1 MAKVSFEE
9 AVEATIVE
17 ESNDKA
23 VAVRPETQV
32 AIQGEAPEKG
42 IFGEFGTEDIKLP
55 RLNLVNKVG
64 DLSNLFTPGSWVLK
78 KEHQLTDVVKG
89 EAGSLK
95 VIAVRLKVEYQES
108 LPYDPNVR
116 PRVFATAE
124 QVRINGGRVAYG
136 RGEGIFAKVGH
147 IEFLVEKPEALGEDA
162 ASEFFYLLGDKEYA
176 RVLYTASSTAYAE
189 TAQILYSDYRVGH
202 LNKTGLM
209 GGFYLL
215 GAKTKTGDKGSWW
228 VPSLKTAGEVPE
240 DIQAEI
246 KSLL

>member
-1 MAKVSFEE
+1 MGKVSFEE
-9 AVEATIVE
+9 AVEATVIE

-32 AIQGEAPEKG
+32 AIVGEAPEKG
-42 IFGEFGTEDIKLP
+42 IYGEFGTEDIKLP

-64 DLSNLFTPGSWVLK
+64 DLSNLFTPGAWVLK

-89 EAGSLK
+89 EAGTLK

-147 IEFLVEKPEALGEDA
+147 IEFLIEKPEKLNEEAS
-162 ASEFFYLLGDKEYA
+162 SEFFYLLGDKEYA
-176 RVLYTASSTAYAE
+176 RVIYTASSTAYAE

-202 LNKTGLM
+202 LNKTGLL
-209 GGFYLL
+209 GGFYTL

-240 DIQAEI
+240 AIQAEI
-246 KSLL
+246 KSLI

>member
-1 MAKVSFEE
+1 MGKVSFEE
-9 AVEATIVE
+9 AVEATVIE

-23 VAVRPETQV
+23 VAVRPESQV
-32 AIQGEAPEKG
+32 AIQGEAPDKG
-42 IFGEFGTEDIKLP
+42 IFGEFGSDDIKLP

-64 DLSNLFTPGSWVLK
+64 DLSNLFTPGAWVLK

-95 VIAVRLKVEYQES
+95 VIAVRLGVEYQES

-124 QVRINGGRVAYG
+124 KVRMNGGRVAYG
-136 RGEGIFAKVGH
+136 RGEGIFAKIGH
-147 IEFLVEKPEALGEDA
+147 IEFLIEKPEKLSEEAS
-162 ASEFFYLLGDKEYA
+162 SEFFYVLGDKEYA

-228 VPSLKTAGEVPE
+228 VPALKTAGEVPA

-246 KSLL
+246 KALL

>member
-17 ESNDKA
+17 ESNA
-23 VAVRPETQV
+23 IAVRPESQV
-32 AIQGEAPEKG
+32 AIAGEAPEKG
-42 IFGEFGTEDIKLP
+42 IFGEFGSDDIKLP

-64 DLSNLFTPGSWVLK
+64 DLSNLFTPGAWVLK

-124 QVRINGGRVAYG
+124 QVRLNGGRVAYG
-136 RGEGIFAKVGH
+136 RGENIFAKVGH
-147 IEFLVEKPEALGEDA
+147 IEFLIEKPEKLSEDA
-162 ASEFFYLLGDKEYA
+162 SSEFFYLLGDKEYA

>member
-9 AVEATIVE
+9 AVEATVIE

-42 IFGEFGTEDIKLP
+42 IFGEFGSDDIKLP

-89 EAGSLK
+89 EAGTLK
-95 VIAVRLKVEYQES
+95 VIAVSLAVEFQES

-116 PRVFATAE
+116 PRVLKTAE
-124 QVRINGGRVAYG
+124 QVRLAGGRVDYG

-147 IEFLVEKPEALGEDA
+147 IEFLIEKPEALSEEA
-162 ASEFFYLLGDKEYA
+162 SSEFFYLLGDKEYA
-176 RVLYTASSTAYAE
+176 RVIYTAASTAYAE
-189 TAQILYSDYRVGH
+189 TAQTIYSDFKIGH
-202 LNKTGLM
+202 LRKTGPI

-215 GAKTKTGDKGSWW
+215 GAKTKVGDKGSWW
-228 VPSLKTAGEVPE
+228 VPSLKTAGMVPE